1 MRLARP
7 MPPTPTPA
15 MFSVSL
21 GGTKPRP
28 STYLG
33 TMLKAAAVVAVLVRN
48 ERREIVFV
56 GVIRVSMATP
66 PIIARQEIFGQFS
79 ASSGGH
85 TSTRLLQ
92 GLPERWRRIL
102 RGNIDD
108 HTRLI
113 PGVDRSA
120 DELSVV
126 DVEEFLFGLA
136 FGHRIR
142 QQSHHRAEVF
152 GPALHVVRILQTPEG
167 RGNAVRSVFRGIVII
182 GDLVLARLPPVTQFV
197 HENPPMHAF
206 FEKLLGGL
214 AALHHLGEPHESRL
228 LIGWQSLPGRS
239 VQ

>member
-15 MFSVSL
+15 MFRVSL

-33 TMLKAAAVVAVLVRN
+33 TMVTAAAVVAALVRN

-85 TSTRLLQ
+85 TSTGLLQ
-92 GLPERWRRIL
+92 RLPERWRRIL

-113 PGVDRSA
+113 PSIDRGA
-120 DELSVV
+120 GEFPIVG
-126 DVEEFLFGLA
+126 VEEFLFGLG

-142 QQSHHRAEVF
+142 QLRHYRAEVF
-152 GPALHVVRILQTPEG
+152 GPALHVVRIFQTPEG
-167 RGNAVRSVFRGIVII
+167 CSDAVRAVFHG
-182 GDLVLARLPPVTQFV
+182 
-197 HENPPMHAF
+197 
-206 FEKLLGGL
+206 
-214 AALHHLGEPHESRL
+214 
-228 LIGWQSLPGRS
+228 
-239 VQ
+239 

>member
-33 TMLKAAAVVAVLVRN
+33 TIVMAAAVVAVLVRN
-48 ERREIVFV
+48 ERREIDFV

-79 ASSGGH
+79 ASNGGD

-92 GLPERWRRIL
+92 RLPERWRRIL
-102 RGNIDD
+102 CGNVDD

-113 PGVDRSA
+113 PGVDRGTG
-120 DELSVV
+120 ELSVV
-126 DVEEFLFGLA
+126 GVEEFLFGLT
-136 FGHRIR
+136 FGHWIR
-142 QQSHHRAEVF
+142 QQSHYRVEVF
-152 GPALHVVRILQTPEG
+152 RPALHVVRILQTPEG
-167 RGNAVRSVFRGIVII
+167 CRDAVRAVFQGIVVV

-197 HENPPMHAF
+197 DENPPMHAF
-206 FEKLLGGL
+206 FEKLLGGV
-214 AALHHLGEPHESRL
+214 A
-228 LIGWQSLPGRS
+228 
-239 VQ
+239 